1 MTKKIKKSLKKK
13 QNGGDTVC
21 SNLYPKLNMND
32 NLNISNEVIG
42 GPSSVNSDNTVL
54 SCSIPTPRA
63 PISDVPVSPMTEK
76 MPMSG
81 SPSIFDG
88 KVPPRVSP
96 KITGP
101 PGPGNY
107 QLGPEGIYVSSPNE
121 IPPQATSILHDLV
134 NKGTVNRDYQPILN
148 TNLVNKST
156 CKSFPSYRNQSGG
169 GTLMNSYKKTPKKV
183 LKSSKLL
190 KEREKKLNEE
200 KEKRFIIG
208 LKRELSVEDFRKV
221 LVSLDIDYSEEM
233 NLEELYQ
240 LLKKRRPDL
249 VHGSGWFYLM
259 EIMRA
264 VGVYFVCSSF
274 ISLLFVSIPFFLIT
288 SIVQSE
294 QDMKKTKK
302 KIKKIVDSK

>member
-1 MTKKIKKSLKKK
+1 MTKKMKRSLKKK

-21 SNLYPKLNMND
+21 SNLYTKRSIND
-32 NLNISNEVIG
+32 NLNISNEIIG
-42 GPSSVNSDNTVL
+42 GPSSVNSDNKVL

-63 PISDVPVSPMTEK
+63 PIGDVPASPMLEK
-76 MPMSG
+76 MPMTG

-96 KITGP
+96 KMTGP

-107 QLGPEGIYVSSPNE
+107 QLGPEGIYVSSPND

-134 NKGTVNRDYQPILN
+134 NKGTINRDYQPILN

-156 CKSFPSYRNQSGG
+156 CKSFPNNRNQGG
-169 GTLMNSYKKTPKKV
+169 GGVLKNSYKKTPKKV

-200 KEKRFIIG
+200 REKRFIIG

-221 LVSLDIDYSEEM
+221 LVSLDIDCSEEM

-249 VHGSGWFYLM
+249 VHGTGWFYLM

-264 VGVYFVCSSF
+264 VGIYFMSTSF
-274 ISLLFVSIPFFLIT
+274 IALLFVSIPFFLIT
-288 SIVQSE
+288 SIMHAGK
-294 QDMKKTKK
+294 DMKKTKK